1 MQRRFTGSTDGK
13 DFMALIPSKDA
24 AARLCLAEG
33 TLSNWR
39 VSGKGPAFVRVGGK
53 ICYRDED
60 IEAFIENGVCRST
73 SEKTE
78 AAA

>member
-1 MQRRFTGSTDGK
+1 
-13 DFMALIPSKDA
+13 MALRPSKET

-33 TLSNWR
+33 TLANWR
-39 VSGKGPAFVRVGGK
+39 VQGRGPAFVRVGGK

-60 IEAFIENGVCRST
+60 IEAFIEGGVCRST
-73 SEKTE
+73 AEKAE